1 LHFVHKLGDV
11 GLSQSSQKS
20 MQEAH
25 LVPHNL
31 DPGLQVKH
39 VVCEL
44 QVKQVSEHL
53 AHFTGVVDLTR

>member
-1 LHFVHKLGDV
+1 MHFVHKLGEV

-20 MQEAH
+20 MQEAQV
-25 LVPHNL
+25 VPHNL

-44 QVKQVSEHL
+44 QVRQLSEHL